1 MDRLQLEEIIKWSLI
16 EDIGEGD
23 HTSLAIIDS
32 QAVGNTALYV
42 KEKGIIAGIS
52 FARQLIHYYDPTI
65 SINLL
70 KTDGDVVVPGDIVF
84 NLYGKQQSMLAVE
97 RVLLNFMQRMSGIAT
112 TTRKMVDKISHTKA
126 KLLDTRKTTPLLREL
141 EKEAVRL
148 GGGFNHRFGLY
159 DMILI
164 KDNHID
170 FAGGVSQAITRVE
183 KYLIDKKLNI
193 PIEVE
198 ARSIENVKEILE
210 FDSVFRIMLDNFN
223 INDVKTAV
231 TIVNGKKEIEVS
243 GGINLNNIK
252 DYAETGV
259 DYISSGYMTH
269 HYDSLDLSLKV
280 TKTN

>member
-1 MDRLQLEEIIKWSLI
+1 MDRLKLEDIIKWSLV

-23 HTSLAIIDS
+23 HTSLATIDP
-32 QAVGNTALYV
+32 QTMGNTALYV

-52 FARQLIHYYDPTI
+52 FAKQLIHYFDPTI
-65 SINLL
+65 SLNLL
-70 KTDGDVVVPGDIVF
+70 KSDGDSIVPGDIVF
-84 NLYGKQQSMLAVE
+84 KLYGKQQSMLAIE

-148 GGGFNHRFGLY
+148 GGGFNHRFGL
-159 DMILI
+159 DDLILI

-170 FAGGVSQAITRVE
+170 FAGGVSQAISKVE
-183 KYLIDKKLNI
+183 KYLKTNNLSI

-198 ARSIENVKEILE
+198 ARSIENVKQILQ

-223 INDVKTAV
+223 INDVKQAV
-231 TIVNGKKEIEVS
+231 AIINGKKEIEVS
-243 GGINLNNIK
+243 GGINLENIK

-269 HYDSLDLSLKV
+269 HYASIDLSLKAI
-280 TKTN
+280 KNN

>member
-1 MDRLQLEEIIKWSLI
+1 MERLKLEEIIKWSLA

-23 HTSLAIIDS
+23 HTSLAIIDP
-32 QAVGNTALYV
+32 QTMGNTALYV

-52 FARQLIHYYDPTI
+52 FAKQLIHYFDPTI
-65 SINLL
+65 SLNLL
-70 KTDGDVVVPGDIVF
+70 KSDGESIVPGDIVF
-84 NLYGKQQSMLAVE
+84 KLYGKQQSMLAIE

-148 GGGFNHRFGLY
+148 GGGYNHRFGL
-159 DMILI
+159 DDLILI

-170 FAGGVSQAITRVE
+170 FAGGVSQAISKVE
-183 KYLIDKKLNI
+183 KYLKNNNLSI

-198 ARSIENVKEILE
+198 ARSLENVKQILQ

-223 INDVKTAV
+223 INDVKQAV
-231 TIVNGKKEIEVS
+231 AIINGKKEIEVS
-243 GGINLNNIK
+243 GGINLTNIK

-269 HYDSLDLSLKV
+269 HYASLDLSLKV
-280 TKTN
+280 IKTN

>member
-23 HTSLAIIDS
+23 HTSQAIIDS
-32 QAVGNTALYV
+32 QAMGNTALYV
-42 KEKGIIAGIS
+42 KETGIIAGIS

-148 GGGFNHRFGLY
+148 GGGYNHRFGLY

-170 FAGGVSQAITRVE
+170 FAGGVSQAITKVE
-183 KYLIDKKLNI
+183 KYLIEKKLTL

-198 ARSIENVKEILE
+198 ARNIENVKEILQ

-223 INDVKTAV
+223 LNDIKTAV
-231 TIVNGKKEIEVS
+231 AIVNGKKEIEVS

-269 HYDSLDLSLKV
+269 HYSSLDLSLKV

>member
-23 HTSLAIIDS
+23 HTSLAILDS

-42 KEKGIIAGIS
+42 KETGIIAGIS

-84 NLYGKQQSMLAVE
+84 NLYGKQQSILAVE

-148 GGGFNHRFGLY
+148 GGGYNHRFGLY

-170 FAGGVSQAITRVE
+170 FAGGVSKAITKVE
-183 KYLIDKKLNI
+183 KYLIDKNLNI

-198 ARSIENVKEILE
+198 ARSIENVKEILQ
-210 FDSVFRIMLDNFN
+210 FDSVFRVMLDNFN
-223 INDVKTAV
+223 INDIKTAV

-269 HYDSLDLSLKV
+269 HYASLDLSLKV
-280 TKTN
+280 IKTN

>member
-23 HTSLAIIDS
+23 HTSQAIIDS
-32 QAVGNTALYV
+32 QAMGNTALYV
-42 KEKGIIAGIS
+42 KETGIIAGIS

-170 FAGGVSQAITRVE
+170 FAGGVSQAITKVE
-183 KYLIDKKLNI
+183 KYLIEKKLTL

-198 ARSIENVKEILE
+198 ARNIENVKEILQ

-223 INDVKTAV
+223 LNDIKTAV
-231 TIVNGKKEIEVS
+231 AIVNGKKEIEVS

-269 HYDSLDLSLKV
+269 HYSSLDLSLKV

>member
-1 MDRLQLEEIIKWSLI
+1 MERLKLEEIIKWSLA

-23 HTSLAIIDS
+23 HTSLAIIDP
-32 QAVGNTALYV
+32 QTMGNTALYV

-52 FARQLIHYYDPTI
+52 FAKQLIHYFDPTI
-65 SINLL
+65 SLNLL
-70 KTDGDVVVPGDIVF
+70 KSDGESIVPGDIVF
-84 NLYGKQQSMLAVE
+84 KLYGKQQSMLAIE

-148 GGGFNHRFGLY
+148 GGGYNHRFGL
-159 DMILI
+159 DDLILI

-170 FAGGVSQAITRVE
+170 FAGGVSQAISKVE
-183 KYLIDKKLNI
+183 KYLKNNNLSI

-198 ARSIENVKEILE
+198 ARSLENVKEILQ

-223 INDVKTAV
+223 INDVKQAV
-231 TIVNGKKEIEVS
+231 AIINGKKEIEVS
-243 GGINLNNIK
+243 GGINLTNIK

-269 HYDSLDLSLKV
+269 HYASLDLSLKV
-280 TKTN
+280 IKTN

>member
-1 MDRLQLEEIIKWSLI
+1 MDRLKLEDIIKWSLV

-23 HTSLAIIDS
+23 HTSLATIDP
-32 QAVGNTALYV
+32 QTMGNTALYV

-52 FARQLIHYYDPTI
+52 FAKQLIHYFDPTI
-65 SINLL
+65 SLNLL
-70 KTDGDVVVPGDIVF
+70 KSDGDSIVPGDIVF
-84 NLYGKQQSMLAVE
+84 KLYGKQQSMLAIE

-112 TTRKMVDKISHTKA
+112 TTRKMVDEISHTKA

-148 GGGFNHRFGLY
+148 GGGFNHRFGL
-159 DMILI
+159 DDLILI

-170 FAGGVSQAITRVE
+170 FAGGVSQAISKVE
-183 KYLIDKKLNI
+183 KYLKTNNLTL

-198 ARSIENVKEILE
+198 ARSIENVKQILQ

-223 INDVKTAV
+223 INDVKQAV
-231 TIVNGKKEIEVS
+231 AIINGKKEIEVS
-243 GGINLNNIK
+243 GGINLENIK

-269 HYDSLDLSLKV
+269 HYASIDLSLKAI
-280 TKTN
+280 KNN

>member
-23 HTSLAIIDS
+23 HTSQAIIDS
-32 QAVGNTALYV
+32 QAMGNTALYV
-42 KEKGIIAGIS
+42 KETGIIAGIS

-170 FAGGVSQAITRVE
+170 FAGGVSQAITKVE
-183 KYLIDKKLNI
+183 KYLIEKKLTL

-198 ARSIENVKEILE
+198 ARNIENVKEILQ
-210 FDSVFRIMLDNFN
+210 FD
-223 INDVKTAV
+223 
-231 TIVNGKKEIEVS
+231 
-243 GGINLNNIK
+243 
-252 DYAETGV
+252 
-259 DYISSGYMTH
+259 
-269 HYDSLDLSLKV
+269 
-280 TKTN
+280 

>member
-1 MDRLQLEEIIKWSLI
+1 MDRLQFEEIIKWSLI
-16 EDIGEGD
+16 EDIGDGD

-42 KEKGIIAGIS
+42 KETGIIAGIS

-84 NLYGKQQSMLAVE
+84 NLYGKQQSILAVE

-148 GGGFNHRFGLY
+148 GGGYNHRFGLY

-183 KYLIDKKLNI
+183 KYLIDKNLNI

-198 ARSIENVKEILE
+198 ARSIENVKEILQ

-223 INDVKTAV
+223 LNDVKTAV
-231 TIVNGKKEIEVS
+231 TIVKGKKEIEVS

-269 HYDSLDLSLKV
+269 HYASLDLSLKV

>member
-23 HTSLAIIDS
+23 HTSQAIIDS
-32 QAVGNTALYV
+32 QAMGNTALYV
-42 KEKGIIAGIS
+42 KETGIIAGIS

-170 FAGGVSQAITRVE
+170 FAGGVSQAITKVE
-183 KYLIDKKLNI
+183 KYLIEKKLTL

-198 ARSIENVKEILE
+198 ARNIENVKEILQ

-223 INDVKTAV
+223 LNDIKTAV
-231 TIVNGKKEIEVS
+231 AIVNGRKEIEVS

-269 HYDSLDLSLKV
+269 HYSSLDLSLKV

>member
-16 EDIGEGD
+16 EDIGDGD

-32 QAVGNTALYV
+32 QAVGNTSLYV
-42 KEKGIIAGIS
+42 KENGVIAGIS

-84 NLYGKQQSMLAVE
+84 NLYGKQQSMLALE

-198 ARSIENVKEILE
+198 ARNIENVKEILQ

-223 INDVKTAV
+223 INDIKTAV

-269 HYDSLDLSLKV
+269 HYASLDLSLKV